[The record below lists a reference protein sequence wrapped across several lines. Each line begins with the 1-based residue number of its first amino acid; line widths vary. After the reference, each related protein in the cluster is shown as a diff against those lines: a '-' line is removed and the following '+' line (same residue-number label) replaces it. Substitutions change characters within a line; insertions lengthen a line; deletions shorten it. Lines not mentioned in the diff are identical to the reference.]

1 MTVLIQ
7 IIGNVGRNPEL
18 VSFETGAKKA
28 VFSVAVND
36 YYNKDKDGKPVTT
49 WYSVESWNGSTERV
63 LELIT
68 QGREVMVSGKLM
80 LQEYYSKAQQRYV
93 TKPLIKMADFH
104 LCGPKPEEKEGA
116 SKQGINAQAALVD

>member
-7 IIGNVGRNPEL
+7 IVGNVGRNPEL

-36 YYNKDKDGKPVTT
+36 YYNKDKEGKPATT
-49 WYSVESWNGSTERV
+49 WYAVESWNGSTERV

-93 TKPLIKMADFH
+93 TKPLIKMTDFH
-104 LCGPKPEEKEGA
+104 LCGRAPRKREEVSNDNQLEEA
-116 SKQGINAQAALVD
+116 S